1 MQCTLDRHPWCQL
14 TEFWASNQK
23 KLYMCVTNQPY
34 RLMANAYVLSK
45 KMYGECTHTYIYI
58 YISNR
63 IDCHCTYV
71 QKHIDD
77 LDYMYMT
84 FMMDYMETCPGH
96 VATVQHHAPA
106 VPAFCHFNVLPRV
119 AANLFMEWR
128 YD

>member
-1 MQCTLDRHPWCQL
+1 
-14 TEFWASNQK
+14 
-23 KLYMCVTNQPY
+23 
-34 RLMANAYVLSK
+34 
-45 KMYGECTHTYIYI
+45 MYTYI

-63 IDCHCTYV
+63 IDCQCTYV

-106 VPAFCHFNVLPRV
+106 VQAFCHFNVLPRV

-128 YD
+128 YDWKYDTCNHLTHIAHHPCLYPGCILMAVHELQHICEWSGDMIEMLKRTSRNL